1 MNHSGTIQIIA
12 KDTRHPPSGRNG
24 TKRNSGK
31 HRFTDKG
38 YLQCCP
44 AGTSIECYCIYFRK
58 SRQQFIFRRCSGR
71 NYSHGTAIHWAIRD
85 TRSIEQFHQRLR
97 FNRQP
102 GKAATMQRSF
112 SHHGRHVPMP
122 FPDTGICPIQNC
134 FGCSIGIRASKRKAI
149 RMKYGVSKNTLLIT
163 AGIIWLTAGIN
174 ILRIGVECWIN
185 DSHYWLFKACEAT
198 LVFLLF
204 FGFIFRKLYR
214 KHTHRISQKKK
225 KNCPFSFFDVQGWI
239 VMAFMITIGILSR
252 LFHLLPESFIAVFYT
267 GLSLAL
273 IGTGIRFIIYW
284 WKNKHW
290 LQ

>member
-1 MNHSGTIQIIA
+1 M
-12 KDTRHPPSGRNG
+12 
-24 TKRNSGK
+24 
-31 HRFTDKG
+31 
-38 YLQCCP
+38 
-44 AGTSIECYCIYFRK
+44 
-58 SRQQFIFRRCSGR
+58 

>member
-1 MNHSGTIQIIA
+1 
-12 KDTRHPPSGRNG
+12 
-24 TKRNSGK
+24 
-31 HRFTDKG
+31 
-38 YLQCCP
+38 
-44 AGTSIECYCIYFRK
+44 
-58 SRQQFIFRRCSGR
+58 
-71 NYSHGTAIHWAIRD
+71 
-85 TRSIEQFHQRLR
+85 
-97 FNRQP
+97 
-102 GKAATMQRSF
+102 
-112 SHHGRHVPMP
+112 
-122 FPDTGICPIQNC
+122 
-134 FGCSIGIRASKRKAI
+134 
-149 RMKYGVSKNTLLIT
+149 MKYGVSKNTLLIT

-214 KHTHRISQKKK
+214 KHTHRSSQKKK

>member
-1 MNHSGTIQIIA
+1 
-12 KDTRHPPSGRNG
+12 
-24 TKRNSGK
+24 
-31 HRFTDKG
+31 
-38 YLQCCP
+38 
-44 AGTSIECYCIYFRK
+44 
-58 SRQQFIFRRCSGR
+58 
-71 NYSHGTAIHWAIRD
+71 
-85 TRSIEQFHQRLR
+85 
-97 FNRQP
+97 
-102 GKAATMQRSF
+102 
-112 SHHGRHVPMP
+112 
-122 FPDTGICPIQNC
+122 
-134 FGCSIGIRASKRKAI
+134 
-149 RMKYGVSKNTLLIT
+149 MKYGVSKNTLLIT

-204 FGFIFRKLYR
+204 FG
-214 KHTHRISQKKK
+214 
-225 KNCPFSFFDVQGWI
+225 CPFSFFDVQGWI

>member
-1 MNHSGTIQIIA
+1 
-12 KDTRHPPSGRNG
+12 
-24 TKRNSGK
+24 
-31 HRFTDKG
+31 
-38 YLQCCP
+38 
-44 AGTSIECYCIYFRK
+44 
-58 SRQQFIFRRCSGR
+58 
-71 NYSHGTAIHWAIRD
+71 
-85 TRSIEQFHQRLR
+85 
-97 FNRQP
+97 
-102 GKAATMQRSF
+102 
-112 SHHGRHVPMP
+112 
-122 FPDTGICPIQNC
+122 
-134 FGCSIGIRASKRKAI
+134 
-149 RMKYGVSKNTLLIT
+149 MKYGVSKNTLLIT

-198 LVFLLF
+198 LVF
-204 FGFIFRKLYR
+204 
-214 KHTHRISQKKK
+214 QKKK